1 MNKFKK
7 YKCVTLEVSG
17 TRQSL
22 SWFNKTHLIKY
33 INDTIIPYTQNRS
46 SLLIIDNA
54 TYHRDN
60 EIKQLCT
67 NNHIELMYIPDRC
80 TDSCQPLDMGI
91 FGPVKMQCNAE
102 FKKHAAGVVES
113 HRKLS
118 MKYEAFVKAW
128 RHLSKQS
135 IVDSSYK
142 AGLR

>member
-1 MNKFKK
+1 M
-7 YKCVTLEVSG
+7 
-17 TRQSL
+17 
-22 SWFNKTHLIKY
+22 
-33 INDTIIPYTQNRS
+33 
-46 SLLIIDNA
+46 IIDNA

-60 EIKQLCT
+60 EIKQLCSD
-67 NNHIELMYIPDRC
+67 NHIELMYIPDRC
-80 TDSCQPLDMGI
+80 TDSCQPLDVGM

-118 MKYEAFVKAW
+118 IKYEAFVKAW

-135 IVDSSYK
+135 IIDSWYK